1 MITPHNLVRH
11 ELIGLEA
18 EVAENKDQGCSVAKG
33 MIADETKNMIL
44 MVSGDKSVWFAK
56 DRITLDISIPSG
68 EVVRVAGRMISGRP
82 EDRIRKKFPGK
93 WKIA

>member
-18 EVAENKDQGCSVAKG
+18 EVAENKDHGCGVVRG
-33 MIADETKNMIL
+33 MIEDETKNMIL

-68 EVVRVAGRMISGRP
+68 EVVRVEGRMMSGRP
-82 EDRIRKKFPGK
+82 EDRIRKKLPGK